1 MAAADRAETRD
12 ETTITLRYW
21 AAARS
26 AAGTDLDVVPAEGAE
41 AITLAALMDW
51 ARALHEDSSRFADVL
66 GCCSVMVGDRP
77 VTTDDPMTVLVPPGA
92 TVEFLPPF
100 AGG

>member
-1 MAAADRAETRD
+1 MGDGQVDSAHGEGRV
-12 ETTITLRYW
+12 TLRYW
-21 AAARS
+21 AAARA
-26 AAGTDLDVVPAEGAE
+26 AAGTDSDDIVVAGP
-41 AITLAALMDW
+41 TALSELLRA
-51 ARALHEDSSRFADVL
+51 ARAAHEGRRFSDVL

-77 VTTDDPMTVLVPPGA
+77 VTTEDPDDVVVPPGA

>member
-1 MAAADRAETRD
+1 MAAADRPATRN

-26 AAGTDLDVVPAEGAE
+26 AAGTDFDVVPVEGTE
-41 AITLAALMDW
+41 AVTLSALMDW
-51 ARALHEDSSRFADVL
+51 ARSLHQDSARFADVL

-77 VTTDDPMTVLVPPGA
+77 VTTDDPNTVLVPPGS